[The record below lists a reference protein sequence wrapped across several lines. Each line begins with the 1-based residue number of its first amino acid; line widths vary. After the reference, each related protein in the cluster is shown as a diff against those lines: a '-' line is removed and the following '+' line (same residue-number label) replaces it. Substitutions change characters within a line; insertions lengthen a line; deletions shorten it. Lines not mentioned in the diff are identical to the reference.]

1 LDFTGLVAVDPFDEG
16 SGDTATDIS
25 ENGYDG
31 VITSG
36 DWVDGVFGGA
46 AEFTGGQSHMAAEG
60 VFSAL
65 PNNALTIGA
74 WFQILEHTTYEGVIG
89 GSDPALGGCCQY
101 RIMIEPGFQ
110 PFYDAGAHAD
120 QTVAGVLVENEV
132 WYHYVMTI
140 DTEVK
145 IYLDGELV
153 GEGVAAADPL
163 PELATPLLVATGESA
178 GTWPLIGYIDEVIVF
193 DRALSEEE
201 VNELRTDGLV
211 VAMAVDA
218 RGKLPLQ
225 WASMKS
231 AR

>member
-1 LDFTGLVAVDPFDEG
+1 MRRFGTWCLGAAAASALITSTYALDFTGLVAAYPFDEG

-101 RIMIEPGFQ
+101 RIMSSR
-110 PFYDAGAHAD
+110 ASSRS
-120 QTVAGVLVENEV
+120 
-132 WYHYVMTI
+132 MTRAPMR
-140 DTEVK
+140 TK
-145 IYLDGELV
+145 RSRAYWLK
-153 GEGVAAADPL
+153 
-163 PELATPLLVATGESA
+163 TRC
-178 GTWPLIGYIDEVIVF
+178 GTTT
-193 DRALSEEE
+193 S
-201 VNELRTDGLV
+201 
-211 VAMAVDA
+211 
-218 RGKLPLQ
+218 
-225 WASMKS
+225 
-231 AR
+231 